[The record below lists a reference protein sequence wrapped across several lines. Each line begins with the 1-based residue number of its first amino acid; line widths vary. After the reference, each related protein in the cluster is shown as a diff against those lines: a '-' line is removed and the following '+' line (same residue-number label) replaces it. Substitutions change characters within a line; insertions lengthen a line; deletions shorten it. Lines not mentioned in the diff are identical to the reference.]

1 MRIRVPEDPVQL
13 TGVRLETEFLERNS
27 NSVFPYKRVFDFFVA
42 AIAILLLAPLIALFA
57 LLVKLQD
64 GGKAFYGQTRYGR
77 NGKTFRCY
85 KIRSMSQDA
94 NDRLKLLLST
104 HPELKREWLATQKL
118 KNDPRITPLGH
129 FLRKTSIDELPQ
141 LWNVLC
147 GDMSI
152 VGPRPI
158 VKEEIQKYGDN
169 YRFYTS
175 VRPGL
180 TGLWQIEGR
189 AETTYQERVEMDVE
203 YAQTRS
209 FFMDVL
215 IMLKTI
221 PAVLFSRGA
230 Y

>member
-42 AIAILLLAPLIALFA
+42 AIAIVLLAPLIALFA